1 VKKKLAKHLNW
12 QERGNKLHIVFWSN
26 VHGQTGVTSNLAAIS
41 LYMALNYRFKILL
54 MHNEYNNSSLDE
66 TFISKYELDNK
77 DESMFDVG
85 IDALARYSKY
95 NKLDKESIENYTIS
109 LIKDKLDLLVGT
121 SMTNKKVFYKVL
133 NEVNENIFYNSSKY
147 YDFIFSDA
155 TAGNNYSLNILESA
169 DLIVV
174 NLNQNIRIIK
184 RFFESEIYSK
194 YNKKCVY
201 ILGMYNEKSRFTR
214 STLNRKFVFG
224 EDSNIS
230 KALGKNNKIGTIPY
244 NISFSDSVNGGKIID
259 YFLKNIEVEKKNIN
273 YYFFNEIE
281 KSVEMILNYLGIDI
295 KMNKLGESND

>member
-1 VKKKLAKHLNW
+1 
-12 QERGNKLHIVFWSN
+12 
-26 VHGQTGVTSNLAAIS
+26 
-41 LYMALNYRFKILL
+41 
-54 MHNEYNNSSLDE
+54 
-66 TFISKYELDNK
+66 
-77 DESMFDVG
+77 
-85 IDALARYSKY
+85 
-95 NKLDKESIENYTIS
+95 
-109 LIKDKLDLLVGT
+109 LIKDKLDLLAGT

-184 RFFESEIYSK
+184 RFFESEIYLK

-201 ILGMYNEKSRFTR
+201 ILGMYNDESRFTK
-214 STLNRKFVFG
+214 STLTRKFIFG
-224 EDSNIS
+224 EDAIIS
-230 KALGKNNKIGTIPY
+230 KTLGKNNKIGIIPY

-273 YYFFNEIE
+273 YYFFNEIG